1 MQLRSIVLAYNCESW
16 VQSIKAKQTN
26 KKIQNI
32 PVCGM
37 WVCVC
42 TAVLACILHMKV
54 RCWQVR
60 CVSLFLPVW
69 FFETASLRGQSSMS
83 QLADQSSLGSAS
95 LQSIPSS
102 NFKLLL
108 ESKLKSS
115 QSLSKHFIH
124 GVNLLSQYTV
134 FPNRQLWVCQSL
146 CRVVFPTSVNH

>member
-1 MQLRSIVLAYNCESW
+1 MQLRSTVFAYNCEYW
-16 VQSIKAKQTN
+16 VQSIKAKQIN

-32 PVCGM
+32 HVCGM

-42 TAVLACILHMKV
+42 TAVLACVLHMKV
-54 RCWQVR
+54 RYWQVR
-60 CVSLFLPVW
+60 CVSLSLLVW
-69 FFETASLRGQSSMS
+69 FFETALLRGSMF

-102 NFKLLL
+102 NFKLVL

-124 GVNLLSQYTV
+124 GVICLVNILYFQTDNSE
-134 FPNRQLWVCQSL
+134 
-146 CRVVFPTSVNH
+146 SVNLYVG